1 MGRIK
6 AAKTRLI
13 RIWCFGKLT
22 IFLFY
27 PSTTFRQ
34 VQEVG
39 ELVQENPPTFWESSE
54 ISNLR
59 AGSLSLK
66 DDLRKCVVCTMAWWW
81 KRVNQAACLQVSTLC
96 LQMPSL
102 AVFLSHPSL
111 FVTSFLKNVTF
122 WPAGTKLFETGRN
135 VTIRLVKHSYF
146 LPSQICH
153 LSWKREVGRPFGL
166 RPTLSVFQCV
176 ECVVVCYIVNISRA
190 AATAF
195 DQISSRGSIQCV
207 CCSVL

>member
-1 MGRIK
+1 MRRVHHGLVMK
-6 AAKTRLI
+6 A
-13 RIWCFGKLT
+13 
-22 IFLFY
+22 
-27 PSTTFRQ
+27 
-34 VQEVG
+34 G
-39 ELVQENPPTFWESSE
+39 EPGSVPAGVHFVPANAQSS
-54 ISNLR
+54 
-59 AGSLSLK
+59 
-66 DDLRKCVVCTMAWWW
+66 C
-81 KRVNQAACLQVSTLC
+81 
-96 LQMPSL
+96 
-102 AVFLSHPSL
+102 L